1 MDLSNLDDESESD
14 CPERRPVDMNAMAKW
29 ELEIEEYRRTARH
42 RLALIEHHRQRRLD
56 RGWAVAR
63 KAAGLLRG
71 RFAVQRVA
79 VFGSLAHPELFH
91 MRSDVDLAV
100 WGLDPRDFLRAVAA
114 VIGLDPEIGVDLIAF
129 EEAPE
134 SLRDLIEAEG
144 ASL

>member
-1 MDLSNLDDESESD
+1 MK
-14 CPERRPVDMNAMAKW
+14 VTAKW
-29 ELEIEEYRRTARH
+29 ELEIDEYRRTARH
-42 RLALIEHHRQRRLD
+42 RLAVIEHQRQRRID
-56 RGWAVAR
+56 QGWAVAR
-63 KAAGLLRG
+63 KAADLLRE

-114 VIGLDPEIGVDLIAF
+114 VTCLDPEIGVDLIAF

-134 SLRDLIEAEG
+134 SLRDLIKAEG